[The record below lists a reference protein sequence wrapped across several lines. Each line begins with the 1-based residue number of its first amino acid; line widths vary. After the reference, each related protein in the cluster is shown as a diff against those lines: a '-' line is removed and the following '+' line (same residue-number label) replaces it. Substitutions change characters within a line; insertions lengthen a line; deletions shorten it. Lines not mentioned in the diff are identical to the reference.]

1 MRDGCAPPSSPYP
14 PDLSWRSFKR
24 RKAAG
29 EVGPRARCRCRHRSS
44 PASPPPNP
52 ACPLLG
58 TGLSTCLNR
67 WSAARWRLP
76 VSGRRGRNLAAA
88 VAVAYHPDA
97 GGAGEHDPSRPRD
110 GGTNHRPPSD
120 AHLVCILRNVTPART
135 GSGQRTAPV
144 FTSAPSDIAF
154 PPETDTLPPFPGYAA
169 LPRSEYYG
177 GSAPPAPSAGVAP
190 IPIPVSLA
198 GRRVWNAPGWF
209 PRSLLPGRRVRHPAL
224 PLRSRHGYAAANSP
238 WPPGPDF
245 IDPARSSPPVMKGGC
260 APPTSPHPPGW
271 SWHCLKRRN
280 VAGFSRIPSRL
291 AHRARPIRQC

>member
-24 RKAAG
+24 RNAAG

-44 PASPPPNP
+44 PASPLPNP

-76 VSGRRGRNLAAA
+76 VSGRWGRNLAAA

-154 PPETDTLPPFPGYAA
+154 PPETDTLPPFPVYAA

-190 IPIPVSLA
+190 IH
-198 GRRVWNAPGWF
+198 PG
-209 PRSLLPGRRVRHPAL
+209 LPGRKTGVERTRMVPA
-224 PLRSRHGYAAANSP
+224 
-238 WPPGPDF
+238 F
-245 IDPARSSPPVMKGGC
+245 TVARSTG
-260 APPTSPHPPGW
+260 
-271 SWHCLKRRN
+271 
-280 VAGFSRIPSRL
+280 
-291 AHRARPIRQC
+291 